1 MQRALHLLSLFTL
14 PQGAHNH
21 ITRPR
26 VSFLY
31 ARSAAAG
38 TPMEKTSRPCDLR
51 VVVEITEAGEPL
63 GAQFVANHGSDQT
76 LALTAIKPGGI
87 ADRLRSQG
95 VALREGMLLARVG
108 DADVSKE
115 HHEAMLM
122 VQEAM
127 AGPRPLRMTFVPP
140 PVPEP

>member
-1 MQRALHLLSLFTL
+1 
-14 PQGAHNH
+14 
-21 ITRPR
+21 
-26 VSFLY
+26 
-31 ARSAAAG
+31 
-38 TPMEKTSRPCDLR
+38 MEKTSRPCDLR
-51 VVVEITEAGEPL
+51 VVVEIAEAGQPL
-63 GAQFVANHGSDQT
+63 GATFVANHGSDQT
-76 LALTAIKPGGI
+76 LALTAIEPGGI

-108 DADVSKE
+108 DSDVSKE

-140 PVPEP
+140 PVPEL